1 MTFLAW
7 LESMRISTWVREG
20 EGIWGYPIVLFAH
33 TLGMAALVG
42 LNAVIDLRLLGFAP
56 ATPIRPLQRLLPLIW
71 VGFAVNLIS
80 GVLLLIADATT
91 KLTNPV
97 FYVKLVCIAGAL
109 AALLLIKRDV
119 FASSR
124 DSDATTTRVRLLA
137 VASLA
142 LWACAIMAG
151 RLMAYIGNA
160 TGPRSIT

>member
-1 MTFLAW
+1 
-7 LESMRISTWVREG
+7 
-20 EGIWGYPIVLFAH
+20 
-33 TLGMAALVG
+33 
-42 LNAVIDLRLLGFAP
+42 
-56 ATPIRPLQRLLPLIW
+56 LPLIW

-109 AALLLIKRDV
+109 AALFQIKRDV

-137 VASLA
+137 IASLA

-151 RLMAYIGNA
+151 RLMAYIGTA
-160 TGPRSIT
+160 TGPRSTT